1 MPRRTAILAAT
12 GTLTVGA
19 ALTPS
24 IPAAA
29 ATPDAKPK
37 AATSNT
43 AATPKAQVLG
53 TPTAKAASLPTVG
66 PWQATGS
73 YLVSSIF
80 QNQGLATVRALGG
93 SHLWYTGNVVA
104 PDAQLKG
111 WNHVGD
117 PDFSHGYVVEPYQS
131 GAATPTSKMFRV
143 YDTAHGFRSSDFVHK
158 LVPGEAMNNSFAAV
172 SRDGQWLVSGEWETE
187 NRLLITPMPRV
198 NKSAADP
205 SKDLPLTGRVVLDK
219 PVRNVQGC
227 VFTTATRLVCSSD
240 DANGIVGGVVRPLLQ
255 IDLANEPDGRD
266 VAGKVTALGRI
277 PLVSACQADAQ
288 HSFETEGL
296 DYDSAT
302 GVLRV
307 EVVQPGLCIPLTTVW
322 EFKSRTLGS

>member
-1 MPRRTAILAAT
+1 MPRRTALLAAT
-12 GTLTVGA
+12 GTLSVAA
-19 ALTPS
+19 ALAPTS
-24 IPAAA
+24 VEA
-29 ATPDAKPK
+29 ATPTAAKPETAATKSETGASKPK
-37 AATSNT
+37 AAT
-43 AATPKAQVLG
+43 A
-53 TPTAKAASLPTVG
+53 LPAVG

-73 YLVSSIF
+73 YLVSSLF

-131 GAATPTSKMFRV
+131 GAAAPTSKMFRV
-143 YDTAHGFRSSDFVHK
+143 YDTAHGFRSSDFTHR

-187 NRLLITPMPRV
+187 NRLLITPMPVV
-198 NKSAADP
+198 NTSAADP

-240 DANGIVGGVVRPLLQ
+240 DATGAVDGVVRPLLQ
-255 IDLANEPDGRD
+255 VDLAHAPDGRD
-266 VAGKVTALGRI
+266 VPGRVTALGPM
-277 PLVSACQADAQ
+277 PLVSACKPDAQ
-288 HSFETEGL
+288 HNFETEGL
-296 DYDSAT
+296 DYDAET

-322 EFKSRTLGS
+322 EFKSRTVGG